1 MYFVF
6 TACTR
11 MQDVIIM
18 VDFSGSLSSYYRTMI
33 QFLRHVVYGLDFR
46 FDRTRLALAAYAEEI
61 SVSFLT
67 TSLMGPL
74 DSTYFR
80 IIK

>member
-11 MQDVIIM
+11 MQDIVIM

-61 SVSFLT
+61 RVSFLT
-67 TSLMGPL
+67 TSLMEPL